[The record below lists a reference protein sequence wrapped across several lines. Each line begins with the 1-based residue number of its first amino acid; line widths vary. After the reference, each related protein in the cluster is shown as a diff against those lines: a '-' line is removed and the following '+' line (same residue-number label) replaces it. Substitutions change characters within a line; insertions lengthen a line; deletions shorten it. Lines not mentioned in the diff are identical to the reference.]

1 MLKNVKKLFIIAVI
15 LILSFTMSTVVF
27 AADTSEDVE
36 ENITSS
42 RNTTSDESDFTENT
56 IDDESMS
63 DNEVEDENIIDDTE
77 SEINMEDEEESFEN
91 YTGTPDTTSTTVSSV
106 NNASDSE
113 FGLPELLNVVII
125 VIGILTLLL
134 GIAILVKNKR

>member
-1 MLKNVKKLFIIAVI
+1 MLKNVKRLFIIAVI

-36 ENITSS
+36 GNVTSS

-63 DNEVEDENIIDDTE
+63 EDENENIVDDSE

-134 GIAILVKNKR
+134 GIAILVKNRR